1 MKIGIVG
8 WGLETQ
14 SAFRYYGLAHNY
26 VIVNEEPRDDF
37 PKGDNIEIHALENKR
52 DVGLVG
58 NVDDLSYLDNL
69 SGCDLIIYQPSAHK
83 NLEKHFLPDNPFWL
97 KAKTIQH
104 IFFENCPS
112 KNTIGITGTKGKG
125 TTTTLIAKILE
136 EAGKIVHIGG
146 NIGVPVLDLIE
157 HINPGDWVV
166 LELSSFQLYRF
177 PYSPH
182 IAVHLMMMPEHI
194 EEWHKTMDDYV
205 SSKRSIFSNQTA
217 GDIAVYLPTN
227 QYSTENVKYS
237 MGHHIP
243 YTEAPGAF
251 IDSSGF
257 ITINNQQIIKS
268 TEVGLIGRHNLDNI
282 CAAVTATWEIVKDV
296 DAISRA
302 LKKFTGL
309 EHRLELVTNHNGIK
323 YYDDSFGTTPDT
335 AIVAMDAFINDKIMI
350 IGGHDKGSPFDQ
362 LAKRLTGSDVKH
374 IIFIGNTGKKILELA
389 KNNGLS
395 EGKYTIR
402 EDGNSWTMPEIVKT
416 ANEHAE
422 SGDIVLLS
430 TGCASFGLFKD
441 YKDRG
446 NQFKIIV
453 NTLSVAN

>member
-14 SAFRYYGLAHNY
+14 SAFRYFGTSHKY

-37 PKGDNIEIHALENKR
+37 PVSDNIEIHALSDKR
-52 DVGLVG
+52 AVGLAG
-58 NVDDLSYLDNL
+58 NVSDLSYLDYLND
-69 SGCDLIIYQPSAHK
+69 CDTVIYQPSAHK

-97 KAKTIQH
+97 RAKTIQH
-104 IFFENCPS
+104 IFFEKCPS
-112 KNTIGITGTKGKG
+112 KNIIGVTGTKGKG

-136 EAGKIVHIGG
+136 SVGNIVHVGG

-157 HINPGDWVV
+157 HINPNDWVA
-166 LELSSFQLYRF
+166 LELSSFQLNKF

-182 IAVHLMMMPEHI
+182 IAVHLIMMEEHI

-205 SSKRSIFSNQTA
+205 ESKRNIFSHQNSN
-217 GDIAVYLPTN
+217 DIAVYLPSN
-227 QYSTENVKYS
+227 IYSSENVKFS
-237 MGHHIP
+237 AGHHIP

-251 IDSSGF
+251 IDPENYISIDGVK
-257 ITINNQQIIKS
+257 IIKTS
-268 TEVGLIGRHNLDNI
+268 EVGLIGKHNLDNI
-282 CAAVTATWEIVKDV
+282 CAAVTATWGIVKDAAAV
-296 DAISRA
+296 ASA
-302 LKKFTGL
+302 LKNFTGL
-309 EHRLELVTNHNGIK
+309 EHRLELVGNVNGVK

-335 AIVAMDAFINDKIMI
+335 AIVAMDAFTNNKIMI
-350 IGGHDKGSPFDQ
+350 IGGHDKGNPFDG
-362 LAKRLTGSDVKH
+362 LAQRLTKDDVKH
-374 IIFIGNTGKKILELA
+374 IVFIGSTGQKILELA
-389 KNNGLS
+389 KNYGLVD
-395 EGKYTIR
+395 GKFTIK

-416 ANEHAE
+416 ADNFAE
-422 SGDIVLLS
+422 SGDVVLLS

-453 NTLSVAN
+453 NTLTIS